1 MAADA
6 QVQHEYDQQM
16 ASYINVLAVLVYEL
30 LAISDTQ
37 TLISFCFHPWKACDK
52 GHQEINACFSWTC

>member
-30 LAISDTQ
+30 FAISD
-37 TLISFCFHPWKACDK
+37 TLISFCSHP
-52 GHQEINACFSWTC
+52 

>member
-30 LAISDTQ
+30 LAISDT
-37 TLISFCFHPWKACDK
+37 LISFCFHPWKACDK